1 MDEGRGKSITPRKF
15 LGIVLA
21 LALVAPTAGSAASPV
36 PEIGVVGKAPKKD
49 CLGRF
54 RGIDLQDATIVQIN
68 RTLRKGRITS
78 AGLVKAYLER
88 IRAYDGQLNSIR
100 YLNPDALKIAR
111 KRDRARD
118 AGNARGP
125 LFGIPVLLKD
135 NVNTDDMPTTAGSIA
150 LRKNIPRHDA
160 FITNK
165 LEKAGAIILG
175 KANLSEFAG
184 WVSLGMP
191 PGYSSL
197 AGQVRNAYSPAL
209 SPSGSSA
216 GSGVAASMAF
226 ATVTIGTETS
236 GSILSPSDA
245 NSIVGIKPTTGLV
258 SRTDILPLAPSFD
271 TAGPMVRN
279 VTDAAILLGEI
290 AGVDKADPRTSES
303 VGETPRGHDYT
314 RFLKPKALK
323 GARIGYSEED
333 RDSLNDQERAV
344 FNRALRDL
352 RKQGAELVAT
362 DLLNFSKWAGLVEI
376 GFIPNE
382 FKASL
387 NDYLA
392 TETRAKQIPVRTLSD
407 IIEYNER
414 HPKKMK
420 YGQNLLEASD
430 ATPGIYDGGVS
441 SQAAIQS
448 ARLAID
454 SALLADDL
462 DAIVAPGPAYANVS
476 ASAGYPTVMVPGGYT
491 KGSNVPV
498 GISFLASAYDE
509 PELISFAYDYEQ
521 ASDRRIPPTHFN
533 ARLRRT
539 GC

>member
-1 MDEGRGKSITPRKF
+1 MDEARKPRRAR
-15 LGIVLA
+15 LAGA
-21 LALVAPTAGSAASPV
+21 LALSLALVSPLAGPSPAATRGGTLP
-36 PEIGVVGKAPKKD
+36 GRAD
-49 CLGRF
+49 CLGTVH
-54 RGIDLQDATIVQIN
+54 GVNLQSATISELK
-68 RTLRKGRITS
+68 RALKRGRLTS
-78 AGLVKAYLER
+78 VDLVKAYLER
-88 IRAYDGQLNSIR
+88 IRAYDPQLNSIR
-100 YLNPDALKIAR
+100 HLNRDAVKIAR
-111 KRDRARD
+111 RRDRAFE
-118 AGNARGP
+118 AGKARGP
-125 LFGIPVLLKD
+125 LFGIPILLKD

-150 LRKNIPRHDA
+150 LKGSTPRHDA

-175 KANLSEFAG
+175 KLNLSEFAG

-197 AGQVRNAYSPAL
+197 AGQVRNAYSPTFT
-209 SPSGSSA
+209 PSGSSA
-216 GSGVAASMAF
+216 GSGVAASMAL
-226 ATVTIGTETS
+226 AAATIGTETS

-279 VTDAAILLGEI
+279 VTDAAIVLGAI
-290 AGVDKADPRTSES
+290 AGIDKADPRTADSK
-303 VGETPRGHDYT
+303 GHTPKGYNYT

-323 GARIGYSEED
+323 GARIGYSQEQ
-333 RDSLNDQERAV
+333 RDALGPAQQKIFD
-344 FNRALRDL
+344 RALKDL

-362 DLLNFSKWAGLVEI
+362 DLLHFSKWAGLAEI
-376 GFIPNE
+376 AFIPNE

-387 NDYLA
+387 NEYLA
-392 TETRAKQIPVRTLSD
+392 EETNPKEIPVRTLSD

-430 ATPGIYDGGVS
+430 ATPGIYDGSVT

-448 ARLAID
+448 ARAAID
-454 SALLADDL
+454 SALIANDL
-462 DAIVAPGPAYANVS
+462 DAIVAPGPSYANVS
-476 ASAGYPTVMVPGGYT
+476 ASAGYPTVMVPGGYAD
-491 KGSNVPV
+491 GSNLPM
-498 GISFLASAYDE
+498 GISFLGSAWDE
-509 PELISFAYDYEQ
+509 PKLISFAYDYEQ
-521 ASDRRIPPTHFN
+521 ASERRIPPTAFN
-533 ARLRRT
+533 AKLRRA

>member
-1 MDEGRGKSITPRKF
+1 MDEPRRRRAPRN
-15 LGIVLA
+15 LRRLAAAALA
-21 LALVAPTAGSAASPV
+21 LALLGPAVGSAASPV
-36 PEIGVVGKAPKKD
+36 PDPPKSATRD
-49 CLGRF
+49 CLGKLH
-54 RGIDLQDATIVQIN
+54 GIGLQDATILD
-68 RTLRKGRITS
+68 LRRALRRGRITS
-78 AGLVKAYLER
+78 VDLVRAYLER
-88 IRAYDGQLNSIR
+88 IRAYDVRLNSIR
-100 YLNPDALKIAR
+100 HLNPDALKIAR
-111 KRDRARD
+111 RMDRARK
-118 AGNARGP
+118 AGRARGP

-150 LRKNIPRHDA
+150 LRKSVPRHDA

-175 KANLSEFAG
+175 KVNLSEFAG
-184 WVSLGMP
+184 WMSLGMP

-197 AGQVRNAYSPAL
+197 AGQVRNAYSRAL

-226 ATVTIGTETS
+226 ATATIGTETS

-258 SRTDILPLAPSFD
+258 SRTGILPLSPSFD

-279 VTDAAILLGEI
+279 VTDAAILLGSI
-290 AGVDKADPRTSES
+290 AGIDKADPRTAES
-303 VGETPRGHDYT
+303 KGETPRRYNYT
-314 RFLKPKALK
+314 RFLKSRALK
-323 GARIGYSEED
+323 GTRIGYSEED
-333 RDSLNDQERAV
+333 RDSLSPQERQV

-352 RKQGAELVAT
+352 RKQGAELVPT
-362 DLLNFSKWAGLVEI
+362 DLLNFSKWVGLTEI
-376 GFIPNE
+376 AFIPNE

-387 NDYLA
+387 NEYLA
-392 TETRAKQIPVRTLSD
+392 TETRPKRIPVRTLSD

-414 HPKKMK
+414 HPKKVK

-430 ATPGIYDGGVS
+430 ATPGIYDGSVS

-491 KGSNVPV
+491 KDANVPV
-498 GISFLASAYDE
+498 GISFLGSAYDE
-509 PELISFAYDYEQ
+509 PKLISYAYDYEKSSQ
-521 ASDRRIPPTHFN
+521 RRRPPTHFN
-533 ARLRRT
+533 PQLRRA